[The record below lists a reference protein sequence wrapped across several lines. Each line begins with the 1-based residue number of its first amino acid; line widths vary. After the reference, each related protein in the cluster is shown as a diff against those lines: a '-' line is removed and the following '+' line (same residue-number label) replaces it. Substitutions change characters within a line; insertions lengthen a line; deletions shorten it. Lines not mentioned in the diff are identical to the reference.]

1 MIFRVEK
8 TKDYTVM
15 SNYHLREKNMSLKA
29 KGLLSW
35 MLSNEDGWDY
45 SIAGIVSNC
54 KENETAIRS
63 TLQELQRFG
72 YLEIKKCMP
81 DTNIPKIHY
90 EYLVHEQAI
99 ENLALE
105 NLDVEDLDTE
115 NQDVEDPGQINTNE
129 INTKIRNT
137 NERNTKEENTSQPS
151 FLGSANSLKKSHT
164 KKDVDNFI
172 ELFNIHCSK
181 LSKVKAITDKRKKAI
196 QFLIKNYSWD
206 DIITVFDLTQESDFL
221 TGNNDRGWKAN
232 IDFILREDKFVSI
245 LEGKYNNKKKVKS
258 ADGLLTPRAGKEDM
272 NERKYQF

>member
-1 MIFRVEK
+1 MIFRVDK

-35 MLSNEDGWDY
+35 MLSNDDEWDY

-54 KENETAIRS
+54 KENETSIKS
-63 TLQELQRFG
+63 TLRELQRFG

-81 DTNIPKIHY
+81 DKNIPTIHY

-99 ENLALE
+99 ENLVLE
-105 NLDVEDLDTE
+105 NLDVDNQVLDHLDVE
-115 NQDVEDPGQINTNE
+115 NQGQ
-129 INTKIRNT
+129 RNT
-137 NERNTKEENTSQPS
+137 NERNTKIRNKNERNTKEESISQPS
-151 FLGSANSLKKSHT
+151 FLGSANSLKKSQT
-164 KKDVDNFI
+164 KKDVDRFV
-172 ELFNIHCSK
+172 ELFNEHCTN

-196 QFLIKNYSWD
+196 QVIIKNYSWD

-245 LEGKYNNKKKVKS
+245 LEGKYNGKKRIKS
-258 ADGLLTPRAGKEDM
+258 ADGLLTPRARKEDLD
-272 NERKYQF
+272 EYKYQF